1 MLTKKHY
8 KSSEIAKPLVLLAG
22 AGFLSA
28 AILMT
33 PLSETQPTHSVIVQ
47 GTNLAVVKSAVEAS
61 IGGEITHEQGVIDA
75 VGVKLS
81 QHQINDLGS
90 INGTHIGTN
99 GKVKTA

>member
-1 MLTKKHY
+1 MLTKKHN
-8 KSSEIAKPLVLLAG
+8 KSAGVTKPLAVLAG
-22 AGFLSA
+22 AGFLST

-47 GTNLAVVKSAVEAS
+47 GSNLATVNAN
-61 IGGEITHEQGVIDA
+61 A